1 LKLEQ
6 EITEVIQDE
15 KRILQVLMTFFAR
28 ARTRLDMSVSY
39 VGPRTGEELAGAVRE
54 AGKRGVKVR
63 MVTEVTREN
72 LEAMRVGSRLME
84 VRHIAGLRG
93 NSWAVTQG
101 EYVSSLA
108 VGEFRASFPIIY
120 SNAKP
125 LVAEHQSIFDA
136 LWGRGEPLEERV
148 EAIKSGTDLP
158 EMEIIRDAAHAKELY
173 LSLASGAE
181 EEVLVLFPTSSAFRR
196 DDRIG
201 VIRTLEERASK
212 GVKVKLLTPVDPQIL
227 RRLSPQP
234 PHRSLSYR
242 FVQTAGTH
250 DTVTVLVVD
259 GSASLTIDERDP
271 SQERFEDS
279 FGSAILA
286 TREPRVRQNVRM
298 FDRIWKEIELGEA
311 ERTAKEREEVSRKRA
326 ELMQDILTHD
336 IRNFNQVARLNAELL
351 GEEFRDRD
359 ASARVSAILRAVDG
373 STKLIERAKKL
384 GAILAA
390 KSAVLKPTSLN
401 DSLGR
406 SVQLVKKANP
416 TVTLRVEGRLT
427 GRVLADE
434 LLDEVFVNLLSN
446 SVKYT
451 DGKKVTVIVG
461 QSPGELSRRP
471 GEPARRCWKIS
482 VSDKGKGIP
491 DDRKDGLFRRYLE
504 TAKGSGLGLS
514 IVYALVAE
522 RYGGAVDLKDRVK
535 GDFTKGT
542 TAEILLPR
550 A

>member
-1 LKLEQ
+1 MKLEQ
-6 EITEVIQDE
+6 ETTEVIQDE

-28 ARTRLDMSVSY
+28 ASTRLDMSVSY
-39 VGPRTGEELAGAVRE
+39 VGPRTGEELLGAVLA

-72 LEAMRVGSRLME
+72 LEAMRAGARLME

-108 VGEFRASFPIIY
+108 VGEFRASSPIIY

-125 LVAEHQSIFDA
+125 LVAEHQSIFEA
-136 LWGRGEPLEERV
+136 LWAGGEPLEERM

-158 EMEIIRDAAHAKELY
+158 EMEIIRDAARAKELY
-173 LSLASGAE
+173 LSLAQGAAK
-181 EEVLVLFPTSSAFRR
+181 EVLLLFPTSSAFRR

-201 VIRTLEERASK
+201 VIKTLEERASK
-212 GVKVKLLTPVDPQIL
+212 GVKVKLLIPVDSQIL
-227 RRLSPQP
+227 GRLTSQSS
-234 PHRSLSYR
+234 RSGLSYR
-242 FVQTAGTH
+242 FTQAAGTQN
-250 DTVTVLVVD
+250 TVTVLAVD

-298 FDRIWKEIELGEA
+298 FDRIWKEVELGEA
-311 ERTAKEREEVSRKRA
+311 ERAAKEREEVSRKRA

-351 GEEFRDRD
+351 GEEFSDRD
-359 ASARVSAILRAVDG
+359 ASARVSAIIRAVDG

-390 KSAVLKPTSLN
+390 KSVVLKPTSLRA
-401 DSLGR
+401 SLER
-406 SVQLVKKANP
+406 SVQLVKKGNP
-416 TVTLRVEGRLT
+416 NVSLRVEGRLT
-427 GRVLADE
+427 GWVLADE
-434 LLDEVFVNLLSN
+434 LLDEVFVNLISN

-451 DGKKVTVIVG
+451 DGKTVAVIVG
-461 QSPGELSRRP
+461 QSPGELTGRD
-471 GEPARRCWKIS
+471 GESTRRCWKIS

-491 DDRKDGLFRRYLE
+491 DSQKDGLFRRYLE

-514 IVYALVAE
+514 IVYALVSE
-522 RYGGAVDLKDRVK
+522 RYGGTVTLKDRVE
-535 GDFTKGT
+535 GDSTKGT